1 MMIAASS
8 LFGMTT
14 IIAKILGQGFEG
26 ESLHPFQVS
35 SGRFFFALMTL
46 IIFYSFNRFQIKS
59 SNLRIHFGRSILGWL
74 GVSSM
79 FAAVM
84 FIPISDAIA
93 ISFMN
98 PVIAMF
104 VAIPVL
110 KEKVGRTRWLAASI
124 SFAGALILLRPGL
137 DTFHW
142 AAALAFGAALFLGI
156 EVILIKKLS
165 SLESPIQILIINNSI
180 GTVLSLTAA
189 SFFWIAPT
197 PRQWIE
203 LAALGVIMVSGQF
216 LFIQSMKSGDA
227 SYALPFS
234 YMTLV
239 FGATYDFF
247 IFSTQPD
254 WISYVGAATIVSGA
268 ILLGTRE
275 VLKKNR

>member
-59 SNLRIHFGRSILGWL
+59 TNLRIHFGRSILGWL

-110 KEKVGRTRWLAASI
+110 KKKWGE
-124 SFAGALILLRPGL
+124 L
-137 DTFHW
+137 DGWRH
-142 AAALAFGAALFLGI
+142 
-156 EVILIKKLS
+156 
-165 SLESPIQILIINNSI
+165 
-180 GTVLSLTAA
+180 LSL
-189 SFFWIAPT
+189 
-197 PRQWIE
+197 
-203 LAALGVIMVSGQF
+203 
-216 LFIQSMKSGDA
+216 
-227 SYALPFS
+227 
-234 YMTLV
+234 LV
-239 FGATYDFF
+239 
-247 IFSTQPD
+247 
-254 WISYVGAATIVSGA
+254 
-268 ILLGTRE
+268 E
-275 VLKKNR
+275 H